1 MTRPPDAQAME
12 KIAKDERIWITRDL
26 DSGRFH
32 LNEELASRWPNPE
45 PPDEDEAPQGW
56 RCNGRLRCGVGDED
70 GPSSPPV
77 RLCDDAT
84 RLLATFVYF
93 DSFEDILPRNVL
105 FSELR
110 PAKKATVGDRCHS
123 FVWALDKH
131 KIPRLRRRF
140 ILRISGSARDDRCG
154 DAEKLA
160 SFARLGRG

>member
-84 RLLATFVYF
+84 RLLALLCISIRSKTFFRETFYSPNF
-93 DSFEDILPRNVL
+93 DPLRKQPSVIDVTVL
-105 FSELR
+105 CGPWTNTRS
-110 PAKKATVGDRCHS
+110 
-123 FVWALDKH
+123 
-131 KIPRLRRRF
+131 
-140 ILRISGSARDDRCG
+140 ISCSARDDT
-154 DAEKLA
+154 AKWLESL
-160 SFARLGRG
+160 